1 MSSQLPERLEMEKR
15 EESKPTLEMDSAT
28 MPPPGLAMCSGQQPV
43 LTTAGCW
50 SPSAWR
56 RLGERSW

>member
-15 EESKPTLEMDSAT
+15 DKSKTNLEMDSAT
-28 MPPPGLAMCSGQQPV
+28 VPPPGPAMCSGQQPV

-56 RLGERSW
+56 RWVERSW